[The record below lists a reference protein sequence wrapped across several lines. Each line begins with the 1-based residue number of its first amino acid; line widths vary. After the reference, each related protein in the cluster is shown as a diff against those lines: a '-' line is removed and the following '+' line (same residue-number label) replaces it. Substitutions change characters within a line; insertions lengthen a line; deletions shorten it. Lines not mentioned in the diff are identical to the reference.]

1 MCSYLTFV
9 VYSYSMSEKDLDEAQ
24 KNQRKVGAASD
35 DPHTTGPAE
44 SLRDEAAEM
53 VDEGEKS
60 SDPMSPENIKQHEP
74 TSVKREQGSEIVE
87 EGQAGTKSEEAREKF
102 RKSGMTEV

>member
-1 MCSYLTFV
+1 
-9 VYSYSMSEKDLDEAQ
+9 MSEKDLDDVQ

-44 SLRDEAAEM
+44 SLRDEASEM
-53 VDEGEKS
+53 VDEGERAR
-60 SDPMSPENIKQHEP
+60 DPMSPENIQRHEP
-74 TSVKREQGSEIVE
+74 TAVRRDDDTEITQ
-87 EGQAGTKSEEAREKF
+87 GQAGTTTEEAREKY